1 MKCDRT
7 EAANTRYWK
16 SREFMWR
23 THRSNSWR
31 SQTGGKGETTALS
44 MSPTQGETLGQ
55 NRERNLINRYHHDK
69 IVFSNMLC
77 LNIKIYYF
85 CLTHISRGEIQT
97 LDKNKL
103 KVLFHFV
110 DIFELNVKF
119 LLWPC
124 LKVFDSTLTHR
135 FVSVWMLPKDLTQ
148 TLTRV
153 IWT

>member
-31 SQTGGKGETTALS
+31 SQTGGKGENTALS
-44 MSPTQGETLGQ
+44 MSPTRGEILGK
-55 NRERNLINRYHHDK
+55 NRERNLIRRYHNDK
-69 IVFSNMLC
+69 IVFSKMLC
-77 LNIKIYYF
+77 LKIKMYYF
-85 CLTHISRGEIQT
+85 SLTNISRGEIQT
-97 LDKNKL
+97 LNKNTL

-110 DIFELNVKF
+110 DIFELNVRF
-119 LLWPC
+119 LLRPC
-124 LKVFDSTLTHR
+124 LKVFDSNLTQR
-135 FVSVWMLPKDLTQ
+135 FVSVWMLPKDIIQ
-148 TLTRV
+148 TLTRA

>member
-124 LKVFDSTLTHR
+124 LKVVDSTLTHR

>member
-119 LLWPC
+119 
-124 LKVFDSTLTHR
+124 
-135 FVSVWMLPKDLTQ
+135 
-148 TLTRV
+148 
-153 IWT
+153 

>member
-44 MSPTQGETLGQ
+44 MSQTQGETLGQ

-124 LKVFDSTLTHR
+124 LKVFDSTLTQR

>member
-44 MSPTQGETLGQ
+44 MSPTQGETLGH

-119 LLWPC
+119 LL
-124 LKVFDSTLTHR
+124 
-135 FVSVWMLPKDLTQ
+135 
-148 TLTRV
+148 
-153 IWT
+153 